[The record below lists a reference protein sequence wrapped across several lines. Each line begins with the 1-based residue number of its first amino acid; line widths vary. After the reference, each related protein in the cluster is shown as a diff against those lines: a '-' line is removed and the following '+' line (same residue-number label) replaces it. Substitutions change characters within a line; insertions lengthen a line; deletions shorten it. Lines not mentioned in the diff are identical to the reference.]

1 MFGSLQKKRIRR
13 PLVELNHTNL
23 NLSFYIIEENN
34 VPLNSESEPTMQLDE
49 ILGNVKPLI
58 YLLQDE
64 TNAINSTHIG
74 NSINLINA

>member
-1 MFGSLQKKRIRR
+1 
-13 PLVELNHTNL
+13 
-23 NLSFYIIEENN
+23 
-34 VPLNSESEPTMQLDE
+34 MQLDE

-74 NSINLINA
+74 KSINLINA